1 MAGVLGVRRSRGQV
15 LGAKRVVEAK
25 KRNRG
30 QVLGEKRSRGAEV
43 LGARRTP
50 GTADANSLGMWLSMF
65 GASSGALGA
74 WGLKNKKRKE
84 EEE

>member
-1 MAGVLGVRRSRGQV
+1 MKRSRGQV
-15 LGAKRVVEAK
+15 LGAKKIVDPK

-30 QVLGEKRSRGAEV
+30 QVLGAKRGRGAV

-50 GTADANSLGMWLSMF
+50 GTADANSLGMWMTVF

-74 WGLKNKKRKE
+74 WEATNAKRKKE
-84 EEE
+84 EDSEEAE